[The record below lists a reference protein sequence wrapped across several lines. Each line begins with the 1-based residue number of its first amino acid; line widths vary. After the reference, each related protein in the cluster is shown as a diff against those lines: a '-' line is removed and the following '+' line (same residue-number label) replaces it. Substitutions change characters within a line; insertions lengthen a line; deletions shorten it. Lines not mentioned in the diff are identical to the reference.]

1 MVKKYLLMFVRRF
14 YNPELTYADALIKEW
29 VDLLVKWIVDIL
41 FNGFIGYL
49 ALFGLT
55 FLFPA
60 LGTVIFLG
68 DKFWHFPF
76 AVILIG
82 ITSWFFR
89 ESWRWIQ
96 QNKKVVPPNIKVYQG
111 R

>member
-14 YNPELTYADALIKEW
+14 YNDKLDYADTLIKEW
-29 VDLLVKWIVDIL
+29 VDALVKWMIDIL
-41 FNGFIGYL
+41 FNGFVGYL
-49 ALFGLT
+49 AFFGLT
-55 FLFPA
+55 FIFQA
-60 LGTVIFLG
+60 LDKIIFLG
-68 DKFWHFPF
+68 NKYWHFPF

-89 ESWRWIQ
+89 ESWRWVQ